1 MNIESKQPHTAVE
14 IAEALMQLP
23 EDARREMLAYGAG
36 MEAALKL
43 KKKQKEAEIHGQD

>member
-1 MNIESKQPHTAVE
+1 MTPESKQPHTAVE

-23 EDARREMLAYGAG
+23 EEARREMLAYGAG

-43 KKKQKEAEIHGQD
+43 KQKENDEKGK

>member
-1 MNIESKQPHTAVE
+1 MTPESKQPHTAVE

-23 EDARREMLAYGAG
+23 EEARREMLAYGAG

-43 KKKQKEAEIHGQD
+43 KQKENDEKGQ

>member
-1 MNIESKQPHTAVE
+1 MTPESKQPHTAVE

-23 EDARREMLAYGAG
+23 EEARREMLAFGAG

-43 KKKQKEAEIHGQD
+43 KQKETENNGQD

>member
-1 MNIESKQPHTAVE
+1 MTPESKQPHTAVE

-23 EDARREMLAYGAG
+23 EEVRREMLAYGAG

-43 KKKQKEAEIHGQD
+43 KQKENDEKGQ

>member
-1 MNIESKQPHTAVE
+1 MTHESKQPHTAVE

-23 EDARREMLAYGAG
+23 EEARREMLAYGAG

-43 KKKQKEAEIHGQD
+43 KQKENDEKGQ

>member
-1 MNIESKQPHTAVE
+1 MTPESKQPHTAVE

-23 EDARREMLAYGAG
+23 EEARREMLAFGAG

-43 KKKQKEAEIHGQD
+43 KQKEAEIHEQD

>member
-1 MNIESKQPHTAVE
+1 MFYEMPHPCTAVE
-14 IAEALMQLP
+14 IAKALMELP

-43 KKKQKEAEIHGQD
+43 KKQKEEEDNGRD

>member
-1 MNIESKQPHTAVE
+1 MTPESKQPHTAVE

-23 EDARREMLAYGAG
+23 EEARREMLAFGAG

-43 KKKQKEAEIHGQD
+43 MQEKKEEQHV

>member
-1 MNIESKQPHTAVE
+1 MTTDTNKPHTAVD
-14 IAEALMQLP
+14 IAEALMKLP

-43 KKKQKEAEIHGQD
+43 RKKEEERDGRD